1 MNIIQKGSH
10 PNIKG
15 QVFTCQRSGE
25 CRIDKITRRK
35 CAACRFAKCKSVGM
49 KHSTERQRQCDV
61 SQGQLQ
67 KWTEYSHTLFEN
79 LKSVEISKKSF
90 ERL

>member
-1 MNIIQKGSH
+1 
-10 PNIKG
+10 
-15 QVFTCQRSGE
+15 
-25 CRIDKITRRK
+25 
-35 CAACRFAKCKSVGM
+35 M

-67 KWTEYSHTLFEN
+67 KWTEHSHTLSEN